1 MAASAQQGHT
11 FDAYVNIDGVPGEAL
26 DDKHKNWIEILSF
39 SHGMSQPTS
48 STKTSAG
55 GGTTGRATHSD
66 FTLVKFMDSASP
78 KLYSSLSTGK
88 HFDKIS
94 IELCRAGG
102 SQVKFMEIKLEQV
115 VISSIELSGNA
126 TGGADQLP
134 HESVSLN
141 YGKITWTY
149 TQQKRTDGSGG
160 GNVTASWDATAGKG
174 S

>member
-1 MAASAQQGHT
+1 MAAAAQQGHT
-11 FDAYVNIDGVPGEAL
+11 FDAYVNIDGIPGEAL
-26 DDKHKNWIEILSF
+26 DDKHKDWIEVLSF

-66 FTLVKFMDSASP
+66 FTISKFLDKASP
-78 KLYSSLSTGK
+78 KLYQALSTGK
-88 HFDKIS
+88 HFDKIT

-102 SQVKFMEIKLEQV
+102 QQVKFMEVKLEQV
-115 VISSIELSGNA
+115 VISTIAVSGNA
-126 TGGADQLP
+126 SGGPDQLP
-134 HESVSLN
+134 QESISFN

-160 GNVTASWDATAGKG
+160 GNVTANWDATAGK
-174 S
+174 SS